1 MKKLGLESKADLFQ
15 LQLYCLKI
23 NPILF
28 LKMLDHA
35 TPTLEILWTVWSFLH
50 PSFLSAYAFP
60 LCCVFF
66 YLLVLFLFIYLFGQ
80 DIASEITC
88 LISLIHNRRVTIH
101 VSTTALTSVWPELK

>member
-50 PSFLSAYAFP
+50 PSFLSAYADNH
-60 LCCVFF
+60 CVVFSSIYLF
-66 YLLVLFLFIYLFGQ
+66 YFYLFIYL
-80 DIASEITC
+80 DKI
-88 LISLIHNRRVTIH
+88 LL
-101 VSTTALTSVWPELK
+101 LK